1 MVQASVSST
10 ATGGSSGRV
19 IAITGAAS
27 FLGRKLIASLLA
39 RDDVAKIVAIDIFQV
54 EHSDPRFCYY
64 KVDLS
69 LPNTGSLLTKIFTK
83 EKVDTLMHLVFI
95 FSLVRRSTLAHELE
109 AIGTMHLL
117 DACTESGVNRIILRS
132 STMIYGARPQN
143 HFYISE
149 DTSAAPHA
157 ADSFIAD
164 KVEAERQLKQ
174 FSERHPEVSA
184 IVLRE
189 GTAVGEHANN
199 FFLNWVRRPVVP
211 MIVGFDPLMQFIHED
226 DLVAYY
232 LAAVFGK
239 KIEGTFNVVAPGVIR
254 MSKVLEIL
262 GRKAIAVPETLL
274 TAGVSVLWAL
284 QLYSVSPYL
293 LPHMKY
299 PLIADGSRAE
309 YTLGVKARYSSQE
322 AVEALARSLNR

>member
-1 MVQASVSST
+1 MVQVSESST
-10 ATGGSSGRV
+10 ATGGRV

-27 FLGRKLIASLLA
+27 FLGRKLIAKLLA
-39 RDDVAKIVAIDIFQV
+39 REDVAKIVAIDIFQV

-117 DACTESGVNRIILRS
+117 DACTESGVQRIILRS

-149 DTSAAPHA
+149 DTPAAPHA
-157 ADSFIAD
+157 SDSFIAD

-174 FSERHPEVSA
+174 FSERHPEVST

-189 GTAVGEHANN
+189 GTAVGEQANN
-199 FFLNWVRRPVVP
+199 FFLNWIRRPLVP
-211 MIVGFDPLMQFIHED
+211 LIVGFDPLMQFIHEN
-226 DLVAYY
+226 DLVQYY
-232 LAAVFGK
+232 LAAVFAK
-239 KIEGTFNVVAPGVIR
+239 KVEGTLNVVAPGVVR
-254 MSKVLEIL
+254 MSTVLDIM
-262 GRKAIAVPETLL
+262 GRKSISVPETVL
-274 TAGVSVLWAL
+274 TAGVSLFWAL

-309 YTLGVKARYSSQE
+309 YTLGVKCRYSSRE
-322 AVEALARSLNR
+322 AVEVLAGNMNQ